1 MLAVLPGVGSWT
13 IGLDVVAATFTVTEA
28 TPISQFWLF
37 PCCCCCHS
45 LVWRLRPP
53 NELPLEPMDT
63 WEIRDPCSVAST
75 CVGTDR
81 SSLSPDRDAI
91 CDRSSEMAA
100 SRSWLLVVVT
110 TSSTSPV
117 ISIRIS
123 ILLTSSS
130 SSSML
135 RSSVHLCDASPIN
148 VCTLRPLWIKFSDLV
163 AINCHGR
170 VICHLHWYVCE
181 RCTNPFP
188 CHF

>member
-1 MLAVLPGVGSWT
+1 MFKNNKTCSKTTGV
-13 IGLDVVAATFTVTEA
+13 
-28 TPISQFWLF
+28 
-37 PCCCCCHS
+37 
-45 LVWRLRPP
+45 
-53 NELPLEPMDT
+53 
-63 WEIRDPCSVAST
+63 
-75 CVGTDR
+75 CVGIHFDVGR
-81 SSLSPDRDAI
+81 S
-91 CDRSSEMAA
+91 
-100 SRSWLLVVVT
+100 SRSWFLDRWIRCGGCHFHCPCSPLFAFPLHSSTLAFSHLIKFFVSEPVARVVFDVFAISQDDSFLIRVVPFLVVVVT
-110 TSSTSPV
+110 TSSASPV

-135 RSSVHLCDASPIN
+135 GSSVHLCDASPIN

-181 RCTNPFP
+181 RCTNTFS